1 MMKIYKTIIVF
12 GAILFLGSC
21 SSAQLS
27 QIGGILG
34 GGSLSTEE
42 VALDLKQALE
52 NGTNKG
58 AESASKVDGFFKNP
72 KIRIPLP
79 PEMQR
84 VENTLRQVGLG
95 AEVDRFVLNLNRAA
109 EKAAIEAKPI
119 FISAIRSLTIQDA
132 WNILRDEQD
141 AATQF
146 LRRTTYN
153 ELRGKFQPIVESA
166 LNSVNVT
173 RYYDD
178 IARNYNRIPGVT
190 KINDD
195 LNDFATSKAIDGLF
209 VLIAEEEA
217 NIRQNPAARTTELL
231 RRVFSQT
238 D

>member
-1 MMKIYKTIIVF
+1 MVKIYKTMIVF
-12 GAILFLGSC
+12 GMAALLGAC

-42 VALDLKQALE
+42 VAQGLKQALE
-52 NGTNKG
+52 NGSNKG
-58 AESASKVDGFFKNP
+58 TESASKVDGYFKNP

-95 AEVDRFVLNLNRAA
+95 SEVDRFLLNLNRAA

-132 WNILRDEQD
+132 WNILRGEKD

-153 ELRGKFQPIVESA
+153 DLRGKFQPIVESA

-178 IARNYNRIPGVT
+178 IARTYNRIPGVT
-190 KINDD
+190 RINDD
-195 LNDFATSKAIDGLF
+195 LNDFATTKAIDGLF

-217 NIRQNPAARTTELL
+217 NIRENPAARTTELL

>member
-1 MMKIYKTIIVF
+1 MMKIYKTIVVF
-12 GAILFLGSC
+12 GAILLLGSC

-42 VALDLKQALE
+42 VAQGLKQALE

-119 FISAIRSLTIQDA
+119 FIGAIRSLTIQDA
-132 WNILRDEQD
+132 WNILRGEQD

-209 VLIAEEEA
+209 ILIAEEEA

>member
-42 VALDLKQALE
+42 VALGLKQALE

-132 WNILRDEQD
+132 WNILRGEQD